1 MTQLPEGALREGS
14 RADGSLRTQMGW
26 GRVGWGVLLLNNQ
39 LTACVELTKVP
50 ALALPFGSQKRELR
64 FSHSSLWD
72 IGIMGGRPHYTVL
85 GALGGEGSERG
96 VLEPEKSQNHP
107 A

>member
-1 MTQLPEGALREGS
+1 
-14 RADGSLRTQMGW
+14 MGW
-26 GRVGWGVLLLNNQ
+26 GGGQGELLLNNQ
-39 LTACVELTKVP
+39 LTACIELTKVP
-50 ALALPFGSQKRELR
+50 ALALPFGSRKRELR
-64 FSHSSLWD
+64 FSHPSLRAT
-72 IGIMGGRPHYTVL
+72 GIMGGRPHYTVL